1 MKPAKLIALI
11 SLMAGTTLGS
21 SCSQMLPT
29 RNTLDDTILVTL
41 ETGRGEVEVALYPN
55 RAPLSVAKF
64 LSHVDAGDYDGA
76 SFYRATKIEGRSRI
90 GVVQGGLAA
99 DAMSGPSEG
108 VVDRYGDY
116 GSVAHETTT
125 QTGISNERGTLAY
138 ARFEPGTAGTEFFF
152 NIDDNP
158 GLDSG
163 YTQHGRDGFGYA
175 TFGRVVRGQQVLDEI
190 RQLPAEGKSSIE
202 WIQGQLLTE
211 PVVIRRAYRSA
222 AQPG

>member
-76 SFYRATKIEGRSRI
+76 SFYRATKIEGTTPIRD
-90 GVVQGGLAA
+90 L
-99 DAMSGPSEG
+99 PS
-108 VVDRYGDY
+108 
-116 GSVAHETTT
+116 
-125 QTGISNERGTLAY
+125 I
-138 ARFEPGTAGTEFFF
+138 
-152 NIDDNP
+152 
-158 GLDSG
+158 
-163 YTQHGRDGFGYA
+163 
-175 TFGRVVRGQQVLDEI
+175 
-190 RQLPAEGKSSIE
+190 
-202 WIQGQLLTE
+202 
-211 PVVIRRAYRSA
+211 
-222 AQPG
+222 